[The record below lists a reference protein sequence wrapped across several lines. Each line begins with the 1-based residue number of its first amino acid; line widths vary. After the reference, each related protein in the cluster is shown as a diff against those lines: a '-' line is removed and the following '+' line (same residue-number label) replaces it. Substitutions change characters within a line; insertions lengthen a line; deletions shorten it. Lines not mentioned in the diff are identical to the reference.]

1 MSWRDEEFTDMER
14 GLKREVNRLRN
25 VVCELEEENT
35 RKFEEGYDK
44 AINDI
49 MHIID
54 EADDNANA
62 MYLLGQFIIE
72 RKLRDKCYED

>member
-1 MSWRDEEFTDMER
+1 MTLDDIDEIR
-14 GLKREVNRLRN
+14 RE
-25 VVCELEEENT
+25 E
-35 RKFEEGYDK
+35 FEEGYDQ
-44 AINDI
+44 AIDDI

-62 MYLLGQFIIE
+62 MYLLGQFIME

>member
-1 MSWRDEEFTDMER
+1 MMLDDIDKER
-14 GLKREVNRLRN
+14 REA
-25 VVCELEEENT
+25 
-35 RKFEEGYDK
+35 FEEGYDK
-44 AINDI
+44 AIDDI

-72 RKLRDKCYED
+72 RKMKR